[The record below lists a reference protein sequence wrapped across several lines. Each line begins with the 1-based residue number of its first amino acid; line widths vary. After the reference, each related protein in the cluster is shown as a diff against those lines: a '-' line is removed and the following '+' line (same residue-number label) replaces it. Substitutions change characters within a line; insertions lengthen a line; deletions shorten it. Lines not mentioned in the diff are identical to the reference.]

1 MGKLS
6 LCSAGKAA
14 AGKDKA
20 GEGSGAAPK
29 ITSFLLDRGAA
40 AAGAGAGGATPSTK
54 LKPGAVL
61 GGCSSQHAAA
71 VPYGKAAAA
80 HFLVLVLCSC
90 SCSRSRWPAD
100 LERQKFVLRHECA
113 GSPVAGQELAL
124 SWPASPP
131 PSSHA
136 LLPKKKK
143 EFGFFF
149 ECLVFL
155 WVTNVIII
163 ISRGGEPVLR
173 CSLTSPF
180 PFLVRAPRSGR
191 SPRVLTRWRPL
202 CS

>member
-71 VPYGKAAAA
+71 VPCGKGAAAGA
-80 HFLVLVLCSC
+80 RARARALQLLVLVL
-90 SCSRSRWPAD
+90 A
-100 LERQKFVLRHECA
+100 Q
-113 GSPVAGQELAL
+113 PVARR
-124 SWPASPP
+124 SWA
-131 PSSHA
+131 
-136 LLPKKKK
+136 PKV
-143 EFGFFF
+143 
-149 ECLVFL
+149 CL
-155 WVTNVIII
+155 T
-163 ISRGGEPVLR
+163 P
-173 CSLTSPF
+173 
-180 PFLVRAPRSGR
+180 
-191 SPRVLTRWRPL
+191 
-202 CS
+202 